1 MPFISGFRLGESFA
15 FGLRPSRLVHIAIP
29 VILAFLACAAP
40 SFSAGENAFD
50 LLRASIEA
58 PTHLSYS
65 GQLQSIQF
73 GHSKS
78 VATVYKV
85 DHRAPSLTRRW
96 YIAPQSLYSDSI
108 VTRGTESYNVDMHAK
123 RIIESRNNAVDDQV
137 ALDDNFGLLTANYRA
152 TFGADESIAGRQTSE
167 VILTNKYTGQIGMRV
182 WVDKETKLVLE
193 KQTYA
198 PNGSITQESRFDQ
211 IQYTNNQPDGIFSV
225 PALAGFTQ
233 VKGLSHGAPSSDL
246 ASVIK
251 AAGFNARGPK
261 YLPDGFLPIT
271 GDVSDIKG
279 VRTLHILYSDGIRTL
294 SLFENNRNAA
304 IDLSHYKVNPTNVD
318 KHAASYVLEGSTSL
332 LTWQEEDGLFFAL
345 VGELSR
351 KELLRIASSVEPEKK

>member
-1 MPFISGFRLGESFA
+1 MPFTKRIAVIAAAAFFA
-15 FGLRPSRLVHIAIP
+15 S
-29 VILAFLACAAP
+29 AAP
-40 SFSAGENAFD
+40 SFSGGENAFD
-50 LLRASIEA
+50 LLRASIAA
-58 PTHLSYS
+58 PAHLSYS

-73 GHSKS
+73 GSSKS

-108 VTRGTESYNVDMHAK
+108 ITRGNESYNIDMHAK
-123 RIIESRNNAVDDQV
+123 RIIASRNNAVDDQV

-152 TFGADESIAGRQTSE
+152 TFGPDQSVAGRQTAE
-167 VILTNKYTGQIGMRV
+167 VVLTNKYTGQIAMRV
-182 WVDKETKLVLE
+182 WIDRETKLVLE
-193 KQTYA
+193 KQNYA

-211 IQYTNNQPDGIFSV
+211 IQYTNNQPDGIFTV
-225 PALAGFTQ
+225 PALTGFTQ

-251 AAGFNARGPK
+251 TAGFNARGPK
-261 YLPDGFLPIT
+261 YLPDGFLPVT

-304 IDLSHYKVNPTNVD
+304 IDLSHYKVTAANVD
-318 KHAASYVLEGSTSL
+318 KHPASYVLDGPTSL

-351 KELLRIASSVEPEKK
+351 KELLRIAASVEPEQK